1 MDQPAFPRLP
11 PDAVKF
17 LVAGGLATAI
27 NWLVRFPLSTV
38 LPFTAAVALA
48 YMIGMVAGFVLYSR
62 WVFPG
67 TTTPL
72 ANQIG
77 RFIAVNIAGGVAV
90 VALAPL
96 LAQAFAGGGLD
107 QGPAEAIGHGFA
119 IAVGAVINYFGH
131 KLITFAEP
139 AAKRLEGG

>member
-1 MDQPAFPRLP
+1 MDQPALPRLP

-107 QGPAEAIGHGFA
+107 QGPAEAIGHGLA

-139 AAKRLEGG
+139 VGQAP

>member
-1 MDQPAFPRLP
+1 MTQPALPRLP

-17 LVAGGLATAI
+17 LIAGGLATAI
-27 NWLVRFPLSTV
+27 NWLIRFPLSTF
-38 LPFTAAVALA
+38 LPFTAAVAVA
-48 YMIGMVAGFVLYSR
+48 YMIGMVAGFLLYSR
-62 WVFPG
+62 WVFPR
-67 TTTPL
+67 TNTPL

-96 LAQAFAGGGLD
+96 LAQALEGGGLD
-107 QGPAEAIGHGFA
+107 QGPAEAISHGFA
-119 IAVGAVINYFGH
+119 IAAGAVINYFGH

-139 AAKRLEGG
+139 AAERLEG